1 MMPMESDGSR
11 PVHQHLKSEVD
22 RLAELVSVLRTQ
34 LQLALPLGGSVPAAS
49 LGGPMH
55 PCPYIQTRVP
65 LFSTTA
71 SSFVEL
77 TRAYIHGLKKEA
89 GYVQYVWARRHRDAG
104 IGMGSGEGS
113 LGSYRMHWLGLGLPS
128 PECDACSVR
137 QRGPAGRSVVDD
149 GGAGGCGRHG
159 VAHRRRCGCA
169 PPQRSLPPVSA
180 GHHAAHPRHRVRVDV
195 DPAGQLA
202 RALCAV
208 VNADLCG
215 GSALKR
221 GAMSL
226 CPVPLCYPPT
236 FPDQPSSACPFRT
249 RSARCLV

>member
-1 MMPMESDGSR
+1 MESDGSR

-89 GYVQYVWARRHRDAG
+89 GYVQYVWAPASGWDRAKGHWAAIERTGWSGPALTRMRRLVCATARTCWKIRRRRRRSRWLWSPRCGAPSPLWMRTTTAISSAS
-104 IGMGSGEGS
+104 IGRPSRRSSAASSPCRRRPCRPAGSGTLRSRERGS
-113 LGSYRMHWLGLGLPS
+113 VRRFGPKARGDVALSGPPVLPS
-128 PECDACSVR
+128 
-137 QRGPAGRSVVDD
+137 
-149 GGAGGCGRHG
+149 H
-159 VAHRRRCGCA
+159 
-169 PPQRSLPPVSA
+169 
-180 GHHAAHPRHRVRVDV
+180 
-195 DPAGQLA
+195 
-202 RALCAV
+202 
-208 VNADLCG
+208 
-215 GSALKR
+215 
-221 GAMSL
+221 
-226 CPVPLCYPPT
+226 
-236 FPDQPSSACPFRT
+236 FP
-249 RSARCLV
+249 